1 MESGFG
7 SESRAKRESRTNV
20 FPFSLG
26 VHSLKSGSDSGL
38 DLGEFLNVRLAGIL
52 VKLASGLN
60 RLGDRLF
67 EGGLLLLEADQ
78 GSLEVVLLVNLL
90 LELVLN
96 EGVREVGILLRK
108 HLNARVLEGVDTGL
122 KFSEVL
128 DGDFTLLDETMKRIS
143 FECGKKQETES
154 LAHLVFDLVG
164 ESGSFLLDGGDVS
177 LEFTSDTLEFANDS
191 LLDSLS
197 ERRVLIGENLVVVA
211 NFVENLL
218 PSSFT
223 EETVTLVERYLDSLV
238 EGEGRFAGGVFDVS
252 ETLQ

>member
-1 MESGFG
+1 
-7 SESRAKRESRTNV
+7 
-20 FPFSLG
+20 
-26 VHSLKSGSDSGL
+26 
-38 DLGEFLNVRLAGIL
+38 
-52 VKLASGLN
+52 
-60 RLGDRLF
+60 
-67 EGGLLLLEADQ
+67 
-78 GSLEVVLLVNLL
+78 
-90 LELVLN
+90 
-96 EGVREVGILLRK
+96 
-108 HLNARVLEGVDTGL
+108 
-122 KFSEVL
+122 
-128 DGDFTLLDETMKRIS
+128 MK
-143 FECGKKQETES
+143 QTEN
-154 LAHLVFDLVG
+154 LAHLVFDLIS

-191 LLDSLS
+191 LLDSLG